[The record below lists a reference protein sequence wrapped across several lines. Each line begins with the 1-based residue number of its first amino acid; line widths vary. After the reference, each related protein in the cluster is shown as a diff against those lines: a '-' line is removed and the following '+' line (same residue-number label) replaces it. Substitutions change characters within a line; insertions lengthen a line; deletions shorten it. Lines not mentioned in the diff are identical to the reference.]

1 MYKFVVK
8 FIFFFFSGTIL
19 FYYFI
24 FHSMEDQASPLVHTV
39 SHSHA
44 AEMLPGASVF
54 DKSHEYMSSTIVSE
68 SGLASKW
75 TS

>member
-1 MYKFVVK
+1 
-8 FIFFFFSGTIL
+8 
-19 FYYFI
+19 
-24 FHSMEDQASPLVHTV
+24 MEDQASPLVHTV

-68 SGLASKW
+68 RCLASNW